1 MALPAPPTL
10 CHRCPFAD
18 TNNVTYVD
26 GSVQTLSRR
35 ERPKLI
41 FASDGRVFLYNAV
54 QSPLNASR
62 DFSYTL
68 VQEVLSLPP

>member
-1 MALPAPPTL
+1 
-10 CHRCPFAD
+10 
-18 TNNVTYVD
+18 VTYVD
-26 GSVQTLSRR
+26 GSVQTLNRR
-35 ERPKLI
+35 ERPKLL

-68 VQEVLSLPP
+68 VQEVLTLPP